1 MNRDVELE
9 QFIPIMKMKGVD
21 VYILQHEDPKKQIQ
35 NLPEGLNVINV
46 GKDFS
51 TFEDTAAA
59 IKNMDLVISTDNVI
73 LNLAGA
79 LGVKTYG
86 LFNKFTE
93 YRWFDLSGDDVKWYK
108 SVKPYQAKD
117 MNIWKDVI
125 GTIKK
130 DIKA

>member
-1 MNRDVELE
+1 
-9 QFIPIMKMKGVD
+9 
-21 VYILQHEDPKKQIQ
+21 
-35 NLPEGLNVINV
+35 
-46 GKDFS
+46 
-51 TFEDTAAA
+51 
-59 IKNMDLVISTDNVI
+59 MDLVISTDNVI

-86 LFNKFTE
+86 VFNKFTE
-93 YRWFDLSGDDVKWYK
+93 YRWFDLSGEDVKWYK